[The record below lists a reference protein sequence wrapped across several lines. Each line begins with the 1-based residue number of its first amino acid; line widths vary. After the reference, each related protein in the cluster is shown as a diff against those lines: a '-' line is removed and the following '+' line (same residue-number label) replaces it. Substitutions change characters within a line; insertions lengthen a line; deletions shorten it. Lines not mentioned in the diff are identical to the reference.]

1 MRYPHGRCESC
12 GERLYEHTDGVIQC
26 LNCEQYG
33 SDDETGGGGSGDGD
47 EDGNGGRAVPVP
59 M

>member
-26 LNCEQYG
+26 LNCEEFDP
-33 SDDETGGGGSGDGD
+33 DDERARDED
-47 EDGNGGRAVPVP
+47 EDGDGGRAVPVA